1 MTQGQED
8 YMRMSN
14 VTLGVMADNN
24 DIWKDDTTTSGKV
37 TNATTTITEIEL
49 LEKQHGLNA
58 TGTTKTKN
66 TLWGECAAEADHI
79 DSGLIAYYEDKD
91 DQTNLAI
98 IKFTISNYT
107 HGAFADG
114 LKKMQLVQ
122 ATAAGMPIAN
132 LTPYK
137 VTATDITTLAANL
150 ILLKDAAP
158 ANRLMVVTNAAITAA
173 INDKFTILKPQMN
186 KLDTSINTY
195 KRDQSEFVSK
205 YYIGRKIISYGK
217 GHTTAEVNLMP
228 VEFEALLGNK
238 YTIGDV
244 MTIRNHSNLTLH
256 FGYTDTPGVLPTE
269 MESLASKS
277 EVKVTIAKNAQNTY
291 GHWLIVHNPNQFDD
305 VSVTV
310 LLAKG

>member
-1 MTQGQED
+1 
-8 YMRMSN
+8 
-14 VTLGVMADNN
+14 
-24 DIWKDDTTTSGKV
+24 
-37 TNATTTITEIEL
+37 
-49 LEKQHGLNA
+49 
-58 TGTTKTKN
+58 
-66 TLWGECAAEADHI
+66 
-79 DSGLIAYYEDKD
+79 
-91 DQTNLAI
+91 
-98 IKFTISNYT
+98 
-107 HGAFADG
+107 
-114 LKKMQLVQ
+114 
-122 ATAAGMPIAN
+122 
-132 LTPYK
+132 
-137 VTATDITTLAANL
+137 
-150 ILLKDAAP
+150 
-158 ANRLMVVTNAAITAA
+158 MVVTNAAITAA